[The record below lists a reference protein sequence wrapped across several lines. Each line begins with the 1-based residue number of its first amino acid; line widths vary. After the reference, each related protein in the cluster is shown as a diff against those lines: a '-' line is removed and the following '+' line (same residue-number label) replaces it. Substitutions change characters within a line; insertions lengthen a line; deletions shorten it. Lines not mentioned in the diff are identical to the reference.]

1 MLWRWVAP
9 SAARMMGASRLPP
22 WGAVGN
28 EVWAR
33 REEDVKETWDAVK
46 KMRAGDDHLKAASV

>member
-1 MLWRWVAP
+1 MLWRWVAL
-9 SAARMMGASRLPP
+9 SAARMMGAGRHPP

-33 REEDVKETWDAVK
+33 REEDVKETLDAVK
-46 KMRAGDDHLKAASV
+46 KMRAGDDRLKAASV